1 MFICWASN
9 AFLNA
14 FNYQIQLNVDQD
26 VETNGQYL
34 RKKLLGIF
42 ASGQAQVL
50 SKTGGSD
57 RMKIQKKTWFKINED
72 YNT

>member
-1 MFICWASN
+1 M
-9 AFLNA
+9 
-14 FNYQIQLNVDQD
+14 QIQD

-57 RMKIQKKTWFKINED
+57 RLKIQNKTWIKINEGE
-72 YNT
+72 NT